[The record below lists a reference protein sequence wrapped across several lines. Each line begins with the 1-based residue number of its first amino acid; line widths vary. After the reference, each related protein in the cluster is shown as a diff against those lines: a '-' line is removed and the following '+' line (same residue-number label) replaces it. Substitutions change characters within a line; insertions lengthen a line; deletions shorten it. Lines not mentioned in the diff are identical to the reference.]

1 MKQPDRRWRVF
12 AVTAVAVFMAF
23 LDVTIVNVAFPSIR
37 EDFASSSL
45 ASLSWVLNAYN
56 IVFAALLVPAGRL
69 ADLLGRRRMFFW
81 GLGVF
86 VGASALCGLAPSV
99 EFLIAARV
107 VQAAGA
113 ALLVPT
119 SLGLLLPE
127 FPLERRAS
135 ATALWGAVGGV
146 AAATGPS
153 LGGLLIAWGDWR
165 LVFFV
170 NLVLGAA
177 AWVPAR
183 RLLRETRDPDRGAVP
198 DALGIVLLAGGVG
211 LLSLAIVEAPSWGWG
226 DWRVLGSLVASLL
239 LLGAFVWRSA
249 VHPHPVLELALF
261 RVRSFAVACTGV
273 FVFSLGFY
281 AVLLANILFLTG
293 VWGYSVLR
301 AGVAVTPGPLM
312 AALASAL
319 AGRVIDRYG
328 QRVTAVPGGLC
339 FAAGCLVFAVGL
351 GEEPAYVTSFLP
363 ATLLTGTG
371 VGLSFAS
378 FSSAAVMELPPAR
391 FATGSAISSCFR
403 QLGAV
408 LGISVLLAILGDRPV
423 LADFEHAY
431 WLMAVTGLLAGLT
444 GLTLVRNRA
453 TVHPWTSKSAPS
465 TTPSRERAPS
475 AAQSLRPRRS

>member
-1 MKQPDRRWRVF
+1 MKQLDRRWKVLI
-12 AVTAVAVFMAF
+12 VTGVAVFMAF

-37 EDFASSSL
+37 GAFPSASL
-45 ASLSWVLNAYN
+45 PSLSWVLNAYN

-69 ADLLGRRRMFFW
+69 ADLLGRRRLFFI
-81 GLGVF
+81 GLFVF
-86 VGASALCGLAPSV
+86 VVASCLCGLAWSV
-99 EFLIAARV
+99 PVLVGARV
-107 VQAAGA
+107 IQAAGA
-113 ALLVPT
+113 AMLVPT

-153 LGGLLIAWGDWR
+153 LGGLLISWSDWR

-177 AWVPAR
+177 AWVPAW

-211 LLSLAIVEAPSWGWG
+211 LLSLAIVQAPSWGWG
-226 DWRVLGSLVASLL
+226 DWRVLGSLLASVL
-239 LLGAFVWRSA
+239 LLGAFIWRSA
-249 VHPHPVLELALF
+249 VHAPPVLELPLF

-293 VWGYSVLR
+293 VWGYSVLH

-312 AALASAL
+312 AAASSAL
-319 AGRVIDRYG
+319 AGRAIDRYG
-328 QRVTAVPGGLC
+328 QRVTAVPGGLS
-339 FAAGCLVFAVGL
+339 FALGALWFAVAL
-351 GEEPAYVTSFLP
+351 GSTPAYVTEFLP

-408 LGISVLLAILGDRPV
+408 LGISVLIAIVGDAPG
-423 LADFEHAY
+423 LSDFQRAY
-431 WLMAVTGLLAGLT
+431 WLMAGT
-444 GLTLVRNRA
+444 GLTAGLIGLTLRA
-453 TVHPWTSKSAPS
+453 TVQPWISKSAP
-465 TTPSRERAPS
+465 
-475 AAQSLRPRRS
+475 